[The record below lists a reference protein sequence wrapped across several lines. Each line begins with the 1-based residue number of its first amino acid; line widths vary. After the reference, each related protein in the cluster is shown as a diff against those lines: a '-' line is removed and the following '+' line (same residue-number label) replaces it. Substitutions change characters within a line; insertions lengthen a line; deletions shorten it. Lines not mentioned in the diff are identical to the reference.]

1 LDFVLSVL
9 LLELGGI
16 VEELLDDGLV
26 LDEPDVPDAPEAPD
40 WSLEPL
46 VPALPLIDELPLADP
61 AAPGVVLLLLEEL
74 GLVVSVEE
82 DDELGEDGVVV
93 VVADGVVVLLVPDLL
108 RSQPVTAAVATASTA
123 TRGMSLFMTS
133 PFRVRFGGVG
143 RSLAGPRLLCFD
155 ESGCTTR
162 AKRARPAERAIAGFA
177 PAVLSRIREIRSRRR
192 REHLSAAA
200 DSRKDPAIT
209 CNPGTCRSAVREE
222 PVTWERPLSKRRMT

>member
-1 LDFVLSVL
+1 MSVL
-9 LLELGGI
+9 LLELGGV
-16 VEELLDDGLV
+16 VEELLDDGLP
-26 LDEPDVPDAPEAPD
+26 LDEPDAPEAPD

-46 VPALPLIDELPLADP
+46 VPALPLIDELPLVDP

-82 DDELGEDGVVV
+82 ADELGEDGVVV

-133 PFRVRFGGVG
+133 PFRVRFGGVR

-155 ESGCTTR
+155 EPPMHDACQARSPRR
-162 AKRARPAERAIAGFA
+162 ASDRGARTSSSFPDAG
-177 PAVLSRIREIRSRRR
+177 IRSRRG
-192 REHLSAAA
+192 REDLSARA
-200 DSRKDPAIT
+200 DRQSP
-209 CNPGTCRSAVREE
+209 
-222 PVTWERPLSKRRMT
+222 